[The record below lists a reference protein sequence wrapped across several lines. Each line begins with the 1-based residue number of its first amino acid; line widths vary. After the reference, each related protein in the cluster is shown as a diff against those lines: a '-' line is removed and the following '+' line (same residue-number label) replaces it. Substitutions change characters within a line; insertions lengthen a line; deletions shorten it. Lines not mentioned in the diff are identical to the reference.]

1 MLNPKSSPKS
11 LSGDPRQSHKGTA
24 SLKHSGMTLFWFK
37 WMIPLAM
44 LGVIYYPTFLWMI
57 DRWAARDSYFGH
69 GFIIPFVSLYWI
81 FKKRGTLS
89 RLSRRGEQWGF
100 LIVLAGV
107 FLQLGASFL
116 RIYFVSAFSLVLIL
130 MGGIYFLFGRKI
142 AREVWFP
149 ILFLSLMIPL
159 PLLAISELTLQM
171 KFFVSEISAF
181 LLNSIGIRA
190 VREGSYLYT
199 PNALVLVGDPCSG
212 LRSFL
217 AFLCLGLVFAYES
230 KSIFWKRVV
239 LVISGLPLAI
249 GSNVLRVFS
258 LSLLSEIYGMG
269 FVSKGVHDA
278 SGIIVFAVA
287 FFAFMLIR
295 KSLEGSSH
303 AMG

>member
-1 MLNPKSSPKS
+1 MLRGFQPW
-11 LSGDPRQSHKGTA
+11 R
-24 SLKHSGMTLFWFK
+24 WVK
-37 WMIPLAM
+37 WAVPLAM

-81 FKKRGTLS
+81 FKKRKALS
-89 RLSRRGEQWGF
+89 RLERASEWWGF

-107 FLQLGASFL
+107 LLQLGASFL

-130 MGGIYFLFGRKI
+130 MGGIYFLFGRKAASEI
-142 AREVWFP
+142 WFP
-149 ILFLSLMIPL
+149 IAFLSFMIPL
-159 PLLAISELTLQM
+159 PLLAISEITLKM
-171 KFFVSEISAF
+171 KFFVSELSAF
-181 LLNSIGIRA
+181 LLNSMGIRA
-190 VREGSYLYT
+190 LREGSYLYT
-199 PNALVLVGDPCSG
+199 PNAMVLVGDPCSG

-230 KSIFWKRVV
+230 KTILWKRTA
-239 LVISGLPLAI
+239 LVASGLPLAI

-258 LSLLSEIYGMG
+258 LSILSEIYGMD
-269 FVSKGVHDA
+269 FVSKSVHDA
-278 SGIIVFAVA
+278 SGIIVFIIA